1 MKLSQRD
8 SVWQSSPSWVREL
21 WGCQDHKQQAL
32 YELGVRRDAPPCEL
46 SRVRL
51 QTEGKAGPGHYHP
64 SSGVFRRIHRLPSV
78 PPTETSEELLACF
91 PGQCACMGSHEEGS
105 GCFICCFLQKQ
116 RKMFVCSPKW
126 SKEVLGETVSPLL
139 CIDVRNVP
147 ANLIFGLH
155 LRFTLP
161 LVGSPTSKPASVMH
175 TPLLCCWSLSCHA
188 WNCWQPV
195 LCWWP

>member
-1 MKLSQRD
+1 MPVSQTAGSLWIGCEERC
-8 SVWQSSPSWVREL
+8 SYLWALQSQVTDR
-21 WGCQDHKQQAL
+21 
-32 YELGVRRDAPPCEL
+32 
-46 SRVRL
+46 
-51 QTEGKAGPGHYHP
+51 GKCWAWTAYHP
-64 SSGVFRRIHRLPSV
+64 SSVVFRLIHRLPSV

-91 PGQCACMGSHEEGS
+91 PGQCACMGSHEEDS

-116 RKMFVCSPKW
+116 RKMFACSPKW

-147 ANLIFGLH
+147 ANLVFGLH

-175 TPLLCCWSLSCHA
+175 IPLLCCCQPDHCHA
-188 WNCWQPV
+188 MHGTADSRC
-195 LCWWP
+195 